1 MEAFLN
7 EIIEWERFELLI
19 DTKIFN
25 KEVILKAAYT
35 FLDRWYFFF
44 KLDWE
49 NMILQF
55 TKRWDNKEDAKNII
69 SDFTDEL
76 LSTLLRSNLEVTN
89 KEIRERIVWAAI
101 GNSID
106 YNWFISIDPNSDKW
120 VNNMENN
127 KIDFDRDIDDILK
140 EIENDP
146 ELKIDEEEIEKILR
160 EIEEETGNDI
170 EDNTPVIKLD
180 TDAVKKAKENFNN

>member
-1 MEAFLN
+1 
-7 EIIEWERFELLI
+7 
-19 DTKIFN
+19 
-25 KEVILKAAYT
+25 
-35 FLDRWYFFF
+35 
-44 KLDWE
+44 
-49 NMILQF
+49 
-55 TKRWDNKEDAKNII
+55 
-69 SDFTDEL
+69 
-76 LSTLLRSNLEVTN
+76 
-89 KEIRERIVWAAI
+89 
-101 GNSID
+101 
-106 YNWFISIDPNSDKW
+106 
-120 VNNMENN
+120 MENN